1 MKEIATIVEH
11 YRQME
16 AEGESAAL
24 LTVVQVEGSS
34 YRRMGARMLVSET
47 GRWVGGISGGCL
59 EGDALRKAKHA
70 ILQARP
76 HVVTYDTREEEDRPI
91 GIGLGCNGRIDVLI
105 SPLQADKA
113 HHLVNLLAAA
123 CCSRQAH
130 VLVTVTSVTGDMEGV
145 VPGDTWLFDHT
156 GLPDQSLPP
165 ALTAVLSEAVAKVVQ
180 SGNSAHHT
188 FEGFE
193 ALVEALLPP
202 IQVVMCGGNYDI
214 APFVELTRL
223 LGWRSVVVA
232 NLQKVN
238 PEYIANAETL
248 HQQGLPLPDYDPRT
262 AIVLMAHDYVTDL
275 ANLRSAM
282 ATQSPYIALLG
293 PRKRAEKMLAAFAA
307 EGIDTAP
314 HAHRLHYP
322 AGLDIG
328 ATTPETIALSITA
341 EITAHFSGRQGG
353 LLRDRPGSIY
363 SS

>member
-1 MKEIATIVEH
+1 MKEITTIVDT

-16 AEGESAAL
+16 SDGENAAL
-24 LTVVQVEGSS
+24 LTVVHVEGSS
-34 YRRMGARMLVSET
+34 YRRIGARMLVSET

-130 VLVTVTSVTGDMEGV
+130 VLVTVTGV
-145 VPGDTWLFDHT
+145 AGAMDGITPGDTWLFDHT

-165 ALTAVLSEAVAKVVQ
+165 ALTAVLSAAVTEVAQ
-180 SGNSAHHT
+180 SGNSAYRT
-188 FEGFE
+188 FEGLE
-193 ALVEALLPP
+193 ALVEVLLPP

-214 APFVELTRL
+214 APFVDLNRL
-223 LGWRSVVVA
+223 LGWRPVVVA

-238 PEYIANAETL
+238 PEYIAYAETL
-248 HQQGLPLPDYDPRT
+248 HQQGQPLPAYDPRT
-262 AIVLMAHDYVTDL
+262 AIVLMAHDYATDL
-275 ANLRSAM
+275 ANLRSALE
-282 ATQSPYIALLG
+282 TQAPYIALLG
-293 PRKRAEKMLAAFAA
+293 PRKRADKMLAALAA
-307 EGIDTAP
+307 EGIDTKP
-314 HAHRLHYP
+314 QAHRLHYP

-328 ATTPETIALSITA
+328 ATTPETIALSIAA

-353 LLRDRPGSIY
+353 FLRDRPGSIY